1 MCVWGAP
8 PSGLFEFPLCVR
20 VRVAR
25 RGGPPGGRM
34 GGEGL
39 SVVRCPSRRVRP
51 ALVGC
56 LGAVFF
62 GARFRGR
69 GPLENVLLGEI

>member
-8 PSGLFEFPLCVR
+8 PSGLFEFPLCAR

-39 SVVRCPSRRVRP
+39 SVRPLSVRCRP